1 MAFDPRAQ
9 FGLPVRDP
17 RQRGTTPWSYENPTE
32 ASVRAGQRRAAQ
44 SMPGTLQTRQATETD
59 PLYRV
64 AMGGQ
69 LDIPTENTPSYQAPA
84 PDPSV
89 RSGKDRSMEQ
99 NEMAAI
105 GNWLRTPEAQNFLS
119 DVAKD
124 PLQGVTGQG
133 EMAMRGRTPSAIDLE
148 QNEAM
153 RGNQIASSNRA
164 GEQSVR
170 DYLSLMA
177 RLQNQRPDL
186 MKLNAADRGNSRDAM
201 ISGLFQGV
209 PNMDNRMLENLFGDL
224 HAQRERAYR
233 RGVDTSATA
242 DRNMLGQARLPNR
255 S

>member
-1 MAFDPRAQ
+1 MADP
-9 FGLPVRDP
+9 
-17 RQRGTTPWSYENPTE
+17 YNNPSFE
-32 ASVRAGQRRAAQ
+32 DRRAGERRAMA
-44 SMPGTLQTRQATETD
+44 SKPGTLQTMQASPDD

-69 LDIPTENTPSYQAPA
+69 FDTA
-84 PDPSV
+84 PSV
-89 RSGKDRSMEQ
+89 RSGKDRSMKQ
-99 NEMAAI
+99 DEMTAI
-105 GNWLRTPEAQNFLS
+105 GNWLRTPEARNFLG
-119 DVAKD
+119 DVAQD

-186 MKLNAADRGNSRDAM
+186 MKLNAADRGNPRDAM

-209 PNMDNRMLENLFGDL
+209 PNMDNRMLERLFGDL

-233 RGVDTSATA
+233 TGVDQAASA
-242 DRNMLGQARLPNR
+242 DRNMLGQARLRNR